1 MVSFWLLYAFGDVT
15 RFRLIDFCQNVH
27 VTPAARL
34 KYGGYVDVSLME
46 NFTRGRVS
54 VNTRVDDDLWRSV
67 RDVFTDP
74 YFAPLMATDFSRIPS
89 TFIATVEWD
98 VLMTEGLT
106 YVERLRRA
114 GVDVQHRHY
123 NASHGDL
130 MYTFFAAATNMSTE
144 VSQFL
149 KANIGVDQLV

>member
-1 MVSFWLLYAFGDVT
+1 M
-15 RFRLIDFCQNVH
+15 
-27 VTPAARL
+27 
-34 KYGGYVDVSLME
+34 SLME